1 MPDKVA
7 AIALLAKMCGW
18 NQVERVELGVNSL
31 TAYLLELRAQPLGGG
46 RILPVEGRE
55 LPLGDGENADTDSQ
69 T

>member
-1 MPDKVA
+1 MVLGKATLLSDA
-7 AIALLAKMCGW
+7 A
-18 NQVERVELGVNSL
+18 
-31 TAYLLELRAQPLGGG
+31 LRAQPLDGG